1 MTASGSRRMPS
12 TEDVDRFGVDP
23 LSLFRANLAAV
34 EERMAAACARAGRD
48 RASVRL
54 LPITK
59 TVPVHILRYAFAAGI
74 RSFGENKIQEAS
86 AKREALADLHKELRD
101 LRFQDAVGQ
110 FTATSRPR
118 EIRKAIAR
126 IHTIRTEKE
135 TAEA

>member
-1 MTASGSRRMPS
+1 MKASEIR
-12 TEDVDRFGVDP
+12 E
-23 LSLFRANLAAV
+23 LSNEQMEETLV
-34 EERMAAACARAGRD
+34 E
-48 RASVRL
+48 
-54 LPITK
+54 
-59 TVPVHILRYAFAAGI
+59 
-74 RSFGENKIQEAS
+74 
-86 AKREALADLHKELRD
+86 LHKELRD